1 MRLCHECITWNGKYL
16 SSFVPR
22 NGFADRMPTL
32 FIMSL
37 TTLSATLSPNI
48 SDTFSPIE
56 ANSSRAKSCQ
66 MIFIPVQS

>member
-1 MRLCHECITWNGKYL
+1 MRLCHECKTKNGKYL

-22 NGFADRMPTL
+22 NGFDAKTFTL
-32 FIMSL
+32 PIMSL

-48 SDTFSPIE
+48 SNTFSPIE
-56 ANSSRAKSCQ
+56 ANSSMAKSCQ